1 MNRSNSLLTAKN
13 NAVSIA
19 LGQWNYFPGF
29 QVIEMTFTIIH
40 LVGNYCSW
48 KQLLRTV
55 AININA
61 CFAGLFFKI
70 KWKVSP
76 LPGDLICL
84 ALFLYSRTD
93 LVLRHVADFLLHH
106 IFVRTHISNTEV
118 VCFDKLAIKKCLN
131 LGEKLGHSKRD
142 ACSGSSKSTTE
153 SAGPIIKI
161 ARSVSVNLWRYSSK
175 SFSPPRIVLAP
186 P

>member
-1 MNRSNSLLTAKN
+1 M
-13 NAVSIA
+13 
-19 LGQWNYFPGF
+19 
-29 QVIEMTFTIIH
+29 
-40 LVGNYCSW
+40 
-48 KQLLRTV
+48 
-55 AININA
+55 
-61 CFAGLFFKI
+61 
-70 KWKVSP
+70 SP

-131 LGEKLGHSKRD
+131 LGKKLGHSKRD

-153 SAGPIIKI
+153 SAEPIINI
-161 ARSVSVNLWRYSSK
+161 ARSVVSK
-175 SFSPPRIVLAP
+175 PLEIFFEKL
-186 P
+186 